1 MKSEP
6 EEWRPGV
13 STRSRILAARPAGV
27 LYKRQTIFQMKQ
39 SYFLNTSLPRRSLF
53 LSFLFPVVL
62 ICCPALSAQTQDPD
76 VVVTTDV
83 SLVQLNVG
91 VVDPQGRA
99 ITSLARNDFTVYE
112 DGIKQ
117 PITHFE
123 PTNAPFSLVML
134 MDMSGSTVNF
144 RQQLKQAAWRF
155 LDALA
160 PEDRVAVIQFN
171 AKIKSLTG
179 FSTDRKKSGYAIQI
193 AEGAGTTNLYQ
204 ALSYALKELDKEGK
218 RRKAIVVL
226 TDGLDT
232 ELRNSDRA
240 TASKARTDEEAV
252 SSIDAKASGALTAVL
267 TAADRQGVTIYP
279 LALPSGDP
287 KRLPLPDPI
296 ITGIYSAARTRLQSL
311 AERTGGRLNEIQR
324 LDQMARLYAEV
335 AADLRSLYTV
345 AYQPHN
351 TRARDGK
358 WHDIR
363 VEVTQPELI
372 ARTRPGYFA
381 R

>member
-1 MKSEP
+1 M
-6 EEWRPGV
+6 
-13 STRSRILAARPAGV
+13 
-27 LYKRQTIFQMKQ
+27 
-39 SYFLNTSLPRRSLF
+39 
-53 LSFLFPVVL
+53 
-62 ICCPALSAQTQDPD
+62 
-76 VVVTTDV
+76 
-83 SLVQLNVG
+83 QLNVG
-91 VVDPQGRA
+91 VVDTQGRA

-112 DGIKQ
+112 DGVKQ
-117 PITHFE
+117 PILHFE

-134 MDMSGSTVNF
+134 IDMSGSTINF
-144 RQQLKQAAWRF
+144 RPQLKQAAWRF

-171 AKIKSLTG
+171 AKVKSLAG
-179 FSTDRKKSGYAIQI
+179 FSTNRKKTGYAIDI
-193 AEGAGTTNLYQ
+193 AEGAGNTNLYE

-232 ELRNSDRA
+232 GQRNSDRSIVA
-240 TASKARTDEEAV
+240 KAQTDEQAV
-252 SSIDAKASGALTAVL
+252 SMIDAKASSALNAVL

-279 LALPSGDP
+279 LVLPSSDP

-296 ITGIYSAARTRLQSL
+296 ITGIYSAARQRLQSL
-311 AERTGGRLNEIQR
+311 ADRTGGRINEIER

-345 AYQPHN
+345 AYQPQGG
-351 TRARDGK
+351 RARDGK
-358 WHDIR
+358 WRDIR
-363 VEVTQPELI
+363 VEVTYPQLI

>member
-1 MKSEP
+1 M
-6 EEWRPGV
+6 
-13 STRSRILAARPAGV
+13 
-27 LYKRQTIFQMKQ
+27 Q
-39 SYFLNTSLPRRSLF
+39 SYFLNTQHSLLLVCRGICLPL
-53 LSFLFPVVL
+53 LL
-62 ICCPALSAQTQDPD
+62 IFCAGLSARAQDPD
-76 VVVTTDV
+76 EVVTTDV

-91 VVDPQGRA
+91 VVDSQGRA

-117 PITHFE
+117 PITLFE

-134 MDMSGSTVNF
+134 VDMSGSTINF
-144 RQQLKQAAWRF
+144 RPQLKQAAWRF

-179 FSTDRKKSGYAIQI
+179 FSTDRKKAVYAIDI
-193 AEGAGTTNLYQ
+193 AEGAGNTNLYE
-204 ALSYALKELDKEGK
+204 ALSYALKQLDKEGK

-232 ELRNSDRA
+232 ALRNTDRA
-240 TASKARTDEEAV
+240 SAARARTDAEAV
-252 SSIDAKASGALTAVL
+252 SSIDAKASHALNAVL
-267 TAADRQGVTIYP
+267 SAADKQGVTIYP

-311 AERTGGRLNEIQR
+311 ADRTGGRLNEIER

-345 AYQPHN
+345 AYQPAGGR
-351 TRARDGK
+351 TRDGK
-358 WHDIR
+358 WHEIR
-363 VEVTQPELI
+363 VEVTYPALI